1 MGVALAWGGGGGA
14 VPEEHC
20 HCPDMGSN
28 VPACCW
34 LSNNCDT
41 TQALMFLLMSV
52 GFDTAPS
59 QGRAMSVIPDDLFS
73 SFMGNGSNQSEYRQL
88 SKAVTELLCRDSQTK
103 GLVFNL
109 LNSKHEGRVLSVW
122 AKLKREMVDR
132 FSS

>member
-1 MGVALAWGGGGGA
+1 
-14 VPEEHC
+14 
-20 HCPDMGSN
+20 
-28 VPACCW
+28 
-34 LSNNCDT
+34 
-41 TQALMFLLMSV
+41 MFLLMSV